1 MSNTEYQ
8 TIDNKTQYINGKEKH
23 QNHAYPEYI
32 NHSME
37 KYYEGRV
44 NKSWQGKHIL
54 KGKTPT
60 ANSLIFS
67 SNDYLNISQ
76 HPQLIKAQIA
86 AMQKYGNGQM
96 QSAVFLNNSSFLLS
110 QCEKKFS
117 SFLNYS
123 AALLTQSGWS
133 ANVGLI
139 QTLAKYN
146 TPVYLDFYAHMSFWS
161 GVKPARAKS
170 IPFLHNSVDSLKKRI
185 EHHGPGIIAV
195 DSIYS
200 TLGTISPLA
209 DYADIARKFKC
220 LLIVDESHSLGTHGS
235 QGKGMVA
242 KLGLSSQID
251 IITASLAK
259 ALSGRGGIITGDRQ
273 LIEYIR
279 YSSLPSIFSSALMPH
294 DLAGFSASLEIITQ
308 EEWRRAKLQTN
319 ADFLREAL
327 SCEGINIGSSGSQI
341 VPLVTGSE
349 ANTLWLR
356 DELEK
361 EDIFGAVFCSP
372 ATPKNKCLIRLSI
385 SAHHEKSDLLRV
397 IECLVR
403 LARKRPDIPL
413 FKGN

>member
-1 MSNTEYQ
+1 MSNTEYL
-8 TIDNKTQYINGKEKH
+8 TSDNETQYVNGEEEH
-23 QNHAYPEYI
+23 QRHAYPEFI
-32 NHSME
+32 NISME
-37 KYYEGRV
+37 KYYVDRV
-44 NKSWQGKHIL
+44 NKSWRGKHIL
-54 KGKTPT
+54 NGKTPT

-76 HPQLIKAQIA
+76 HPQLINAQIA

-96 QSAVFLNNSSFLLS
+96 QSAVFLNNSSFLLT

-161 GVKPARAKS
+161 GVKAARAKL
-170 IPFLHNSVDSLKKRI
+170 IPFRHNSIDSLKKRI
-185 EHHGPGIIAV
+185 EHHEPGIIAV

-209 DYADIARKFKC
+209 DYAEIARKFKC
-220 LLIVDESHSLGTHGS
+220 LLIVDESHSLGTHGP

-251 IITASLAK
+251 LLTASLAK
-259 ALSGRGGIITGDRQ
+259 AFSGRGGLIAGDRR

-294 DLAGFSASLEIITQ
+294 DLAGFSTSLEIITQ
-308 EEWRRAKLQTN
+308 EEWRRKKLQTN
-319 ADFLREAL
+319 AAFLREAL
-327 SCEGINIGSSGSQI
+327 SCLRINIGGSESQI
-341 VPLVTGSE
+341 VPLITGSE

-361 EDIFGAVFCSP
+361 EELFGAVFCSP

-385 SAHHEKSDLLRV
+385 GAHHEKSDLLRV
-397 IECLVR
+397 VECLAN
-403 LARKRPDIPL
+403 LARKRPEMPL

>member
-1 MSNTEYQ
+1 MSNTEYL
-8 TIDNKTQYINGKEKH
+8 TSDNETQYVNGEEEH
-23 QNHAYPEYI
+23 QRHAYPEFI
-32 NHSME
+32 NISME
-37 KYYEGRV
+37 KYYEDRV
-44 NKSWQGKHIL
+44 NKSWRGKHIL
-54 KGKTPT
+54 NGKTPT

-76 HPQLIKAQIA
+76 HPQLINAQIA

-96 QSAVFLNNSSFLLS
+96 QSAVFLNNNSFLLT

-161 GVKPARAKS
+161 GVKAARAKP
-170 IPFLHNSVDSLKKRI
+170 IPFRHNSIDSLKNRI

-209 DYADIARKFKC
+209 DYAEIARKFKC
-220 LLIVDESHSLGTHGS
+220 LLIVDESHSLGTHGP

-251 IITASLAK
+251 LLTASLAK
-259 ALSGRGGIITGDRQ
+259 AFSGRGGLIAGDRK

-294 DLAGFSASLEIITQ
+294 DLAGFSTSLEIITQ
-308 EEWRRAKLQTN
+308 EEWRRKKLQTN
-319 ADFLREAL
+319 AEFLRKAL
-327 SCEGINIGSSGSQI
+327 SCLRINIGGSESQI
-341 VPLVTGSE
+341 VPLITGSE

-361 EDIFGAVFCSP
+361 EEIFGAVFCSP

-385 SAHHEKSDLLRV
+385 GAHHEKSDLLRV
-397 IECLVR
+397 IDCLTR
-403 LARKRPDIPL
+403 LAKKRPEIPL
-413 FKGN
+413 FKNN

>member
-1 MSNTEYQ
+1 MSNTEYL
-8 TIDNKTQYINGKEKH
+8 TSDNETQYVNGEEEL
-23 QNHAYPEYI
+23 QRHAYPEFI
-32 NHSME
+32 NISME
-37 KYYEGRV
+37 KYYVDRV
-44 NKSWQGKHIL
+44 NKSWRGKHIL
-54 KGKTPT
+54 NGKTPT

-76 HPQLIKAQIA
+76 HPQLINAQIA

-96 QSAVFLNNSSFLLS
+96 QSAVFLNNSSFLLT

-161 GVKPARAKS
+161 GVKAARAKP
-170 IPFLHNSVDSLKKRI
+170 IPFRHNSIDSLKKRI
-185 EHHGPGIIAV
+185 EHHGPGIVAV

-209 DYADIARKFKC
+209 DYAEIARKFKC
-220 LLIVDESHSLGTHGS
+220 LLIVDESHSLGTHGP

-251 IITASLAK
+251 LLTASLAK
-259 ALSGRGGIITGDRQ
+259 AFSGRGGLIAGDRK

-294 DLAGFSASLEIITQ
+294 DLAGFSTSLEIIAQ
-308 EEWRRAKLQTN
+308 EEWRRKKLQTN
-319 ADFLREAL
+319 AEFLREAL
-327 SCEGINIGSSGSQI
+327 SCLRINIGGSESQI
-341 VPLVTGSE
+341 VPLITGSE

-361 EDIFGAVFCSP
+361 EELFGAVFCSP

-385 SAHHEKSDLLRV
+385 GAHHEKSDLLRV
-397 IECLVR
+397 VECLAN
-403 LARKRPDIPL
+403 LARKRPEMPL